1 MSRIRKDTLKGRVR
15 GATRTSTRKAGEAPR
30 PEHERVVLRIDAT
43 DKRGDVADVR
53 LELDRDMVRDLILRS
68 FTSRTV
74 ETMLSDRDRARVR
87 GTYETEFPNG

>member
-1 MSRIRKDTLKGRVR
+1 M
-15 GATRTSTRKAGEAPR
+15 
-30 PEHERVVLRIDAT
+30 VLRIDAT
-43 DKRGDVADVR
+43 DKQGAVADVR
-53 LELDRDMVRDLILRS
+53 LVLTRDQVRDLVLRN